1 MSLYDRV
8 LYSGYEFV
16 IVEICDFADS
26 MVVIRNNSGSACVDV
41 NDLILI
47 GGAA

>member
-1 MSLYDRV
+1 MNIYDRV
-8 LYSGYEFV
+8 MYSGFEFV
-16 IVEICDFADS
+16 IVEICDWADS
-26 MVVIRNNSGSACVDV
+26 LVVIRNNRGSACVDV